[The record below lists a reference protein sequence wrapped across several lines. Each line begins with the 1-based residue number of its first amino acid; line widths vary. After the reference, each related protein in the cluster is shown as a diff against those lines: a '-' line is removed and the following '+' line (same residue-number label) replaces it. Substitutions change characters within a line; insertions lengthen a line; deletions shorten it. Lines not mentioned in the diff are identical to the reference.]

1 MMTSLSVWLQKAVIF
16 CTTVTTP
23 GTVSFSKSWFIS
35 LKLMVHTLFSCKG
48 WKVQFSSKAAGSKQS
63 MECNMHAVANIEL
76 CMWTYIR
83 PLDSLKVVPLL
94 PSKERDRV
102 TEAR

>member
-1 MMTSLSVWLQKAVIF
+1 M
-16 CTTVTTP
+16 
-23 GTVSFSKSWFIS
+23 
-35 LKLMVHTLFSCKG
+35 
-48 WKVQFSSKAAGSKQS
+48 QFSSKAADSKQS
-63 MECNMHAVANIEL
+63 MQCNMQAVANIEL

-94 PSKERDRV
+94 ASKERDRV